1 MFDANKVLG
10 QLIEQGLNGAQRS
23 RMQQPGGLAQILSQL
38 GGAGGAANNA
48 GAAGGGLGHI
58 LSQLTGGGATNAG
71 AAGAAGGLGG
81 LLGGLMNQAQQTGSA
96 AASRATQAAS
106 QQGGLLDVLS
116 NVASMAQKGAGA
128 AQTGVKQN
136 DTAVVGG
143 LGALAGLLVGGGRGA
158 IGGGLMATLGS
169 LAYSAM
175 QQAQAAAGAAAPV
188 APVAPAAPAA
198 IPAALP
204 GYHDEAAVQRKA
216 HLILRAMISAAKAD
230 GQIDGQEIQRITG
243 KLMEGEGDVAARDFV
258 LKEMQGPLDIAALV
272 RDVSSPHDAAEV
284 YAASVLAI
292 TVDTQAEKD
301 YLAGL
306 AQALRLSPDA
316 VAHIHATLG
325 VAA

>member
-106 QQGGLLDVLS
+106 QSGGLLDVLS

-188 APVAPAAPAA
+188 APAA

>member
-1 MFDANKVLG
+1 
-10 QLIEQGLNGAQRS
+10 
-23 RMQQPGGLAQILSQL
+23 
-38 GGAGGAANNA
+38 
-48 GAAGGGLGHI
+48 
-58 LSQLTGGGATNAG
+58 
-71 AAGAAGGLGG
+71 
-81 LLGGLMNQAQQTGSA
+81 MNQAQQTGSA

-175 QQAQAAAGAAAPV
+175 QQAQAAAGAA

>member
-1 MFDANKVLG
+1 
-10 QLIEQGLNGAQRS
+10 
-23 RMQQPGGLAQILSQL
+23 
-38 GGAGGAANNA
+38 
-48 GAAGGGLGHI
+48 
-58 LSQLTGGGATNAG
+58 
-71 AAGAAGGLGG
+71 
-81 LLGGLMNQAQQTGSA
+81 
-96 AASRATQAAS
+96 
-106 QQGGLLDVLS
+106 VLS
-116 NVASMAQKGAGA
+116 NVANMAQKGATV
-128 AQTGVKQN
+128 AQSGVKQN

-169 LAYSAM
+169 LAYSAL
-175 QQAQAAAGAAAPV
+175 QQAQAAAGAAAQ
-188 APVAPAAPAA
+188 AAPAA
-198 IPAALP
+198 RAAVPAGLP

-216 HLILRAMISAAKAD
+216 MLVLRAMISAAKAD

-243 KLMEGEGDVAARDFV
+243 KLMEGGDAAARDFV
-258 LKEMQGPLDIAALV
+258 LKEMQAPLDVAALV
-272 RDVSSPHDAAEV
+272 KDVASPQDAAEV

-301 YLAGL
+301 YLMRL

>member
-175 QQAQAAAGAAAPV
+175 QQAQAAAGAAAAGAA
-188 APVAPAAPAA
+188 APVAPAA

>member
-175 QQAQAAAGAAAPV
+175 QQAQAAAGAAAAGAA
-188 APVAPAAPAA
+188 APVAPAA

-243 KLMEGEGDVAARDFV
+243 KLREGDGDVAARDFV

>member
-81 LLGGLMNQAQQTGSA
+81 LVGGLMNQAQQTGSA
-96 AASRATQAAS
+96 AASRATQSAS

-175 QQAQAAAGAAAPV
+175 QQAQAAAGAAAAGAA
-188 APVAPAAPAA
+188 APVAPAA